1 VDDPKVSWRGEPLP
15 RGRHKLSAET
25 VRESQRARI
34 LRAMVELVAEHG
46 YADTTVPNVVAAAR
60 VSRNA
65 FYEHF
70 TDKTDCFIAVCDDVN
85 TDLLGG
91 MFAFASEPTWVDA
104 VSRGMDFY
112 LAYWRDR
119 PAFSR
124 AYLTEL
130 PSAGERA
137 TVQRERAY
145 VQWRAMFEILGARA
159 REEQPE
165 LPPLS
170 PLVPRAIVVMVVEL
184 LAEEVR
190 AGRIDRLHELR
201 DELLRLVLRLLATD
215 AVADAHV
222 PPPGLAG
229 SSS

>member
-1 VDDPKVSWRGEPLP
+1 VSWRGEPLP
-15 RGRHKLSAET
+15 RGRHNLSPET

-70 TDKTDCFIAVCDDVN
+70 TDKTDCFIAVCDEVN
-85 TDLLGG
+85 RELLAG
-91 MFAFASEPTWVDA
+91 MFSFASEPTWVDA
-104 VSRGMDFY
+104 LSKGMDHY

-124 AYLTEL
+124 SYLIEL
-130 PSAGERA
+130 PMAGERA
-137 TVQRERAY
+137 TAQRERAY
-145 VQWRAMFEILGARA
+145 EEWRALFGALGARA
-159 REEQPE
+159 RAEQPE

-170 PLVPRAIVVMVVEL
+170 PLVPRAIVVMVSEL

-190 AGRIDRLHELR
+190 AGRIDRLPELR
-201 DELLRLVLRLLATD
+201 DDLLRMILRLLAGD
-215 AVADAHV
+215 AVADEHV
-222 PPPGLAG
+222 PPSVADPRA
-229 SSS
+229 S

>member
-1 VDDPKVSWRGEPLP
+1 
-15 RGRHKLSAET
+15 

-46 YADTTVPNVVAAAR
+46 YAGTTVPNVVAAAR

-70 TDKTDCFIAVCDDVN
+70 SDKTDCFIAVCDDVN
-85 TDLLGG
+85 RELLGG
-91 MFAFASEPTWVDA
+91 LFAYAAEETWTDA
-104 VSRGMDFY
+104 ISKGIDFY
-112 LAYWRDR
+112 LEYWRSR

-124 AYLTEL
+124 AYLIEL
-130 PSAGERA
+130 PTAGERA
-137 TVQRERAY
+137 TAQRERAY
-145 VQWRAMFEILGARA
+145 VQWRAMFEALGARA
-159 REEQPE
+159 RAEQPE

-190 AGRIDRLHELR
+190 AGRIEQLPELR
-201 DELLRLVLRLLATD
+201 DEILRLILRLLADD
-215 AVADAHV
+215 AVADQHV
-222 PPPGLAG
+222 PPSGPGVTA
-229 SSS
+229 